1 MFYIYMDPLEQF
13 SIEIMSSGWV
23 FLYGPFMLPLTS
35 IGRMVVFNFICVL
48 LWISSLRII
57 FFTNKLQKLILFT
70 FLFVV
75 NIIIDSISVKK
86 HSFVLIIYTTFIFLC
101 ISNVLGMVP
110 YSLTITS
117 HLIITLYFSLA
128 FFIGSNIIGVRYLKQ
143 TFFVLFL
150 PEGVPLIIVPFLIL
164 IEYIS
169 YVSRIFS
176 LAIRLF
182 ANMLSGHILLKI
194 LISFI
199 WVIITSNMI
208 HWLWNFIPLTI
219 VFAVVG
225 LEFSIAFLQAYVFI
239 VLLTIYL
246 KDLIHTH

>member
-1 MFYIYMDPLEQF
+1 MLYMYMDPLEQF
-13 SIEIMSSGWV
+13 SIEIMSSGWL
-23 FLYGPFMLPLTS
+23 FLNAPVTVPLTS
-35 IGRMVVFNFICVL
+35 LGRMVLFNFFCVC

-57 FFTNKLQKLILFT
+57 FFTNKLQKLILLT

-75 NIIIDSISVKK
+75 NIIIDSISIKK

-143 TFFVLFL
+143 TFFVVFL
-150 PEGVPLIIVPFLIL
+150 PEGVPLVIVPFLIL

-169 YVSRIFS
+169 YISRIFS

-199 WVIITSNMI
+199 WVIITSNVI
-208 HWLWNFIPLTI
+208 HWLWNLVPLTI
-219 VFAVVG
+219 VFTVVG
-225 LEFSIAFLQAYVFI
+225 LEFSIALLQAYVFI